1 MRVMVRLLLISSIY
15 IPRRKSQRGIQ
26 PVLYPVCR
34 FTVSALI
41 SKVSAMRNCVSNGV
55 RTSRCRADIPR
66 LLKSHC
72 GLPPR
77 RAPDRLAALLT
88 AFRLSIAFC
97 LRRAFTG
104 GSDPTIAV
112 SRSRTCNG
120 THRRCFSNVIKL

>member
-1 MRVMVRLLLISSIY
+1 MRVMVRLFLISSIY
-15 IPRRKSQRGIQ
+15 IPRRKSLRGVR

-41 SKVSAMRNCVSNGV
+41 KRGPQRATVSVTESAQ
-55 RTSRCRADIPR
+55 ADV
-66 LLKSHC
+66 
-72 GLPPR
+72 
-77 RAPDRLAALLT
+77 

-120 THRRCFSNVIKL
+120 THRRCFFNVIKL